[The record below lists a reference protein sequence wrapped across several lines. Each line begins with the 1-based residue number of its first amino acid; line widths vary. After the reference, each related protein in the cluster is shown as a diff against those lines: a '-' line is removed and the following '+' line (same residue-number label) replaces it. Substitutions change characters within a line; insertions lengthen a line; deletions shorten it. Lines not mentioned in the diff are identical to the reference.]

1 MTVMELIE
9 EILKT
14 GDGYRI
20 VRCEMDCGGVYA
32 ESTSITVEAPDDCS
46 VIIKC
51 RGHEI

>member
-1 MTVMELIE
+1 MKGKKIIKMAKAIR
-9 EILKT
+9 KYARRFPNC
-14 GDGYRI
+14 D
-20 VRCEMDCGGVYA
+20 DGGVYA

>member
-1 MTVMELIE
+1 MKGKKNIKMAKAIR
-9 EILKT
+9 KYARRSPNCDD
-14 GDGYRI
+14 GD
-20 VRCEMDCGGVYA
+20 VYA